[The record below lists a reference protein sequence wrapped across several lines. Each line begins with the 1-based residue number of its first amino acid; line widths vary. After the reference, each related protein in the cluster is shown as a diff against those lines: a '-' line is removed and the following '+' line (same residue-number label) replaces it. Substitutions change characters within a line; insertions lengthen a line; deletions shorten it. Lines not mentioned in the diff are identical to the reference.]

1 MKRSELIDNWHKA
14 RQYTPEQLERAKTV
28 LDEVRAGIR
37 LDRALRSNPMPDG
50 ALIAKH
56 ILVAAYRELVAEGEW
71 PEDPAFLARIRMK
84 PVRTL
89 SGVTTVTV
97 LTKDAPCPGRCIFCP
112 TEDQMPKSYLADEPG
127 AARAF
132 QNHFDPF
139 DQVNSRIRE
148 YDAVGHPNDKIE
160 LLVLGGS
167 WSCYPRAYQEWFIR
181 RCFHAMNAD
190 SIPPGEEPVQINEP
204 AASERPS
211 SDLAELKKAHKYNET
226 ARHRNVGLVVETRPD
241 DIDRDELVWLRSL
254 GVTKVQMGAQSLD
267 DRVLALNQRGHT
279 AADTLRAVTL
289 LRTAG
294 FKIVLHWMPNL
305 LGATPESD
313 REDFA
318 RLWTDGYAPDELKI
332 YPTQLLESAELYQY
346 WQRGEFTP
354 YTTEEL
360 VALIADIKPLIPEYC
375 RVNRVIRD
383 IPSFH
388 VVEGNR
394 RTSLRQDVH
403 REMQQRGTAC
413 RCIRCREVK
422 GHAFDAESLVFSD
435 LVYTPSA
442 SEEHFLSYTTSEDR
456 IAGYLRLSFPLPGAP
471 VLDIPELE
479 NAAIIREVHVYG
491 QSLPVGIER
500 DGAAQH
506 SGLGTKLLE
515 HADRITREKGISRL
529 AVIAAVGT
537 RGYYEKRG
545 FSQHELYMVKDL
557 SG

>member
-1 MKRSELIDNWHKA
+1 MKRTDRVENWRKA

-28 LDEVRAGIR
+28 LEEVRAGIR
-37 LDRALRSNPMPDG
+37 LDRALRANPMPDG

-56 ILVAAYRELVAEGEW
+56 ILVAAYRELVAEGVW
-71 PEDPAFLARIRMK
+71 PEDPAFMSRIRMK

-97 LTKDAPCPGRCIFCP
+97 LTKAAPCPGECIFCP
-112 TEDQMPKSYLADEPG
+112 NEQHMPKSYLADEPG
-127 AARAF
+127 AARAY
-132 QNHFDPF
+132 QNRFDPF

-148 YDAVGHPNDKIE
+148 YEAVGHPNDKIE

-190 SIPPGEEPVQINEP
+190 STPRGEEPTG
-204 AASERPS
+204 ASEPVAGTPA
-211 SDLAELKKAHKYNET
+211 SDNLIELKKAHSLNEN
-226 ARHRNVGLVVETRPD
+226 ALHRNVGLVIETRPD
-241 DIDRDELVWLRSL
+241 DIDRDELVWLRRL

-267 DRVLALNQRGHT
+267 DRILQLNRRGHSS
-279 AADTLRAVTL
+279 ADTLRAVTL
-289 LRTAG
+289 LRAAG

-318 RLWTDGYAPDELKI
+318 RLWNDGYAPDELKI
-332 YPTQLLESAELYQY
+332 YPTQLLESAALYQY
-346 WQRGEFTP
+346 WQRGEYIP
-354 YTTEEL
+354 YTTDQ
-360 VALIADIKPLIPEYC
+360 LISLLADIKPLIPPYC
-375 RVNRVIRD
+375 RVNRIIRD

-394 RTSLRQDVH
+394 RTSLRQDVQ
-403 REMQQRGTAC
+403 RELQRRGTAC

-422 GHAFDAESLVFSD
+422 GETVAADRLAFSD
-435 LVYTPSA
+435 DVYNPPT
-442 SEEHFLSYTTSEDR
+442 SEEHFLSYTTPGDR
-456 IAGYLRLSFPLPGAP
+456 LAGYLRLSFPLAGAP
-471 VLDIPELE
+471 SLAIPELE
-479 NAAIIREVHVYG
+479 GAAIIREVHVYG
-491 QSLPVGIER
+491 QSLPVGTER

-506 SGLGTKLLE
+506 SGLGTNLLD
-515 HADRITREKGISRL
+515 HASRLTREKGLSRL

-545 FSQHELYMVKDL
+545 FRQQELYMVKEL
-557 SG
+557 